1 MRQMDLSPFRRSS
14 IGFDRMLDML
24 SDTERFDHSDYPP
37 YDIVKTGENTFS
49 IELAVPGY
57 KRDEIEMVAHQ
68 NVLHVVAR
76 APQQG
81 DTEYVHRGIPRQGFE
96 RRFNLAD
103 YVEVKTA
110 SIENG
115 ILRIDLA
122 REVPEAMKPRKI
134 NIAA

>member
-24 SDTERFDHSDYPP
+24 TDTERFDHPDYPP
-37 YDIVKTGENTFS
+37 YDIIQTGENTFS

-68 NVLHVVAR
+68 NVLHVVAK
-76 APQQG
+76 AVPQG
-81 DTEYVHRGIPRQGFE
+81 ETEYVHRGIPRQGFE

-103 YVEVKTA
+103 YVEVKNA
-110 SIENG
+110 SIDNG
-115 ILRIDLA
+115 ILRVDLA